1 MYVLLIIA
9 IYSDSCVEKTLIYY
23 PHITKKCDICDMI
36 QIETIFDILVKGFII
51 GVVVSAPLGPVG
63 VLCIQRT
70 LNKGRW
76 YGFVTGLGASLSD
89 IAYAL
94 LTGYGMSFVFDYINK
109 NIFYLQLLGSVM
121 LLLFGIYTFRSNP
134 VQSIRPASSSKGSYF
149 HNFITAF
156 FVTLSNPLI
165 IFLFIG
171 LFARFAFV
179 QPGVLVFEEITGYL
193 AIAIGALTWWLGITY
208 FVNKVRTKFN
218 SGICC
223 RIDLYFVGRVTLLR
237 DNIMNQIAQQLK
249 EKNIAEYLIYM
260 WQEEDLI
267 RANHC
272 EPEEMEANVIARY
285 PEEQRPAMREW
296 YTNLITM
303 MGEEGVREKG
313 HLQINKNVIINLT
326 ELHNALSSSPKFPFY
341 SAAYFKA
348 LPFIVELR
356 NKNGKKDEPELE
368 TCFEALYGVLLLRL
382 QKKSISEGTAKAVE
396 AITSFLSMLANYYDK
411 DRKGELKLDE

>member
-1 MYVLLIIA
+1 MRHD
-9 IYSDSCVEKTLIYY
+9 SDRDNIRYNSERLYY
-23 PHITKKCDICDMI
+23 
-36 QIETIFDILVKGFII
+36 

-179 QPGVLVFEEITGYL
+179 QPGCRG
-193 AIAIGALTWWLGITY
+193 
-208 FVNKVRTKFN
+208 VRRN
-218 SGICC
+218 YRICC
-223 RIDLYFVGRVTLLR
+223 YCYRGIDLVVGDYLL
-237 DNIMNQIAQQLK
+237 
-249 EKNIAEYLIYM
+249 
-260 WQEEDLI
+260 
-267 RANHC
+267 C
-272 EPEEMEANVIARY
+272 E
-285 PEEQRPAMREW
+285 Q
-296 YTNLITM
+296 
-303 MGEEGVREKG
+303 
-313 HLQINKNVIINLT
+313 
-326 ELHNALSSSPKFPFY
+326 
-341 SAAYFKA
+341 SAH
-348 LPFIVELR
+348 
-356 NKNGKKDEPELE
+356 
-368 TCFEALYGVLLLRL
+368 
-382 QKKSISEGTAKAVE
+382 
-396 AITSFLSMLANYYDK
+396 
-411 DRKGELKLDE
+411 

>member
-171 LFARFAFV
+171 LFAIIGIRCKQAFERTFCRTERSRFIVVIDKVVGTSF
-179 QPGVLVFEEITGYL
+179 TGISTVT
-193 AIAIGALTWWLGITY
+193 AI
-208 FVNKVRTKFN
+208 
-218 SGICC
+218 
-223 RIDLYFVGRVTLLR
+223 
-237 DNIMNQIAQQLK
+237 
-249 EKNIAEYLIYM
+249 
-260 WQEEDLI
+260 
-267 RANHC
+267 
-272 EPEEMEANVIARY
+272 
-285 PEEQRPAMREW
+285 
-296 YTNLITM
+296 
-303 MGEEGVREKG
+303 
-313 HLQINKNVIINLT
+313 IINHII
-326 ELHNALSSSPKFPFY
+326 E
-341 SAAYFKA
+341 
-348 LPFIVELR
+348 
-356 NKNGKKDEPELE
+356 
-368 TCFEALYGVLLLRL
+368 
-382 QKKSISEGTAKAVE
+382 
-396 AITSFLSMLANYYDK
+396 
-411 DRKGELKLDE
+411 